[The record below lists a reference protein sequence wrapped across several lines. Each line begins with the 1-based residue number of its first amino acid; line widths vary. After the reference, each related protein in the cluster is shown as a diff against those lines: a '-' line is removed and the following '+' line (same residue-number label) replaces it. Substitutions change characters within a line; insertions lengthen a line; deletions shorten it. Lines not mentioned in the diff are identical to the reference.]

1 MNAASVALLLA
12 LAHAGEPP
20 AAPAAAP
27 APEPAKMELSIEE
40 TSVATVGTWRVALA
54 KTWEEKRADKTVP
67 VAWLSVV
74 EKGSDG
80 GPKDLELT
88 VGETLAL
95 GARTFEV
102 TAVKLA
108 GAETGSVALKER

>member
-1 MNAASVALLLA
+1 MNAATAALLLA

-20 AAPAAAP
+20 AAPPP

-54 KTWEEKRADKTVP
+54 KTWEEKRADKAVP
-67 VAWLSVV
+67 IAWLSVV
-74 EKGSDG
+74 EKGSDA

-88 VGETLAL
+88 VGETFTL
-95 GARTFEV
+95 GAKTFEV

-108 GAETGSVALKER
+108 GAETGSVGIREK

>member
-1 MNAASVALLLA
+1 MNAATAALLLA

-20 AAPAAAP
+20 AAPAAP
-27 APEPAKMELSIEE
+27 ASEPAKMELSIEE

-54 KTWEEKRADKTVP
+54 KTWEEKRADKTVA

-74 EKGSDG
+74 EKGSDAG
-80 GPKDLELT
+80 VKDLELT

-95 GARTFEV
+95 GAKTFEV
-102 TAVKLA
+102 AAVKLA
-108 GAETGSVALKER
+108 GAETGSVLLRER